1 MPDEAGASSALAEP
15 VRVEEQPLGL
25 LLHRAQSALRTE
37 VTATA
42 LKSMGLTFREYICM
56 RILRRSPGKS
66 NAELARDLNVSPQA
80 TIVVVRSLQHRALLT
95 RPRSASSGRVLPAR
109 LTSQGINILKRTESE
124 VRATEDRILTKLT
137 RDEQRSLRRLLNALG

>member
-66 NAELARDLNVSPQA
+66 NAELAFSCVPVLVWELKVFPA
-80 TIVVVRSLQHRALLT
+80 
-95 RPRSASSGRVLPAR
+95 SAIFSV
-109 LTSQGINILKRTESE
+109 
-124 VRATEDRILTKLT
+124 
-137 RDEQRSLRRLLNALG
+137 